1 MGINKRAKQ
10 FKRYLHTHKFFRFL
24 LIDRIKNKKD
34 NIVLVTGKRGS
45 GKTTLALKIIL
56 GFSNIDENR
65 EYYNKEKNEN
75 AKEKKE
81 YDLQEFTPFDMEKHM
96 CFSKKELQT
105 LWKEERNSFILADE
119 AVVNA
124 SRRNSMTR
132 ANKILMEIATINRK
146 NFNTVFFCIPG
157 IEDFDIAMLQYVS
170 HWLHIDDRGLGVVLL
185 PNPPSLFGRT
195 SWDIPA
201 MKKIHEKFLEKN
213 PTAPGVPYWL
223 FDNFR
228 GYINFHGMPKKV
240 EELYNK
246 IAHEKKNKDSDELEF
261 AENKISKWKLDNDKQ
276 LKINEIVKQM
286 VDGEIVTSQ
295 DYYAKAGGLE
305 ISKDK
310 FNKEINK
317 ELFKLGIGTFSQVLK
332 NNKNNLVQEESFP
345 ELV

>member
-1 MGINKRAKQ
+1 MNKRAKQ
-10 FKRYLHTHKFFRFL
+10 FKRYKHTHKFFRYL

-34 NIVLVTGKRGS
+34 NVILVTGKRGS

-56 GFSNIDENR
+56 GFSNIQENN
-65 EYYNKEKNEN
+65 EYYNQEKNEGKEE
-75 AKEKKE
+75 KEK

-96 CFSKKELQT
+96 CFSKKDLQT

-119 AVVNA
+119 AIVN
-124 SRRNSMTR
+124 SNRRNSMTK

-213 PTAPGVPYWL
+213 PTATGVPYWL

-228 GYINFHGMPKKV
+228 GYITFKGMGKKV
-240 EELYNK
+240 EESYNR
-246 IAHEKKNKDSDELEF
+246 IAHEKKNRDSDEAE
-261 AENKISKWKLDNDKQ
+261 ATENKLVRGRLEEDKQ
-276 LKINEIVKQM
+276 FKINKIVQQM
-286 VDGEIVTSQ
+286 VDGDIVTSK

-305 ISKDK
+305 MSKDK
-310 FNKEINK
+310 FNKEVNK
-317 ELFKLGIGTFSQVLK
+317 ELFKLGVGTFSQVLR
-332 NNKNNLVQEESFP
+332 NNKNSLVQEESFP